1 VLTSG
6 LLHRYAAILKR
17 AVSSLGGKLN
27 LRKADPQNGNGFA
40 PKGATGAGVEVRAEG
55 ELRPQ
60 DASAGDGWPVFWRVE
75 GSLADLTAVRPVAY
89 FTWNAHTFAERWSR
103 RGGLFLQALVR
114 PVLYASHRVL
124 ATRILHAL
132 LRGVTRDRL
141 DLLGEEYFHYVL
153 KPQLKPKGLKM
164 LRKWM
169 EEHGQVVLVSQG
181 LDHVMRPLA
190 RHLGVEQ
197 LVANRL
203 EFRDGISTG
212 RLLDPVV
219 RPRGPLAFALGKN
232 PNGRISGKRLLQD
245 LGLEKR
251 PEQLAHAIL
260 PVARRPS
267 DIHHALVVF
276 RQSRPPARLSVRHT
290 LRGKQILLIG
300 VTGFIAKVWL
310 EHILSQVPE
319 IGKVY
324 LLIRRQRTMTARKRF
339 EKIVAESPV
348 FDPLE
353 KRYGADFDRFLNSK
367 IEVVEGDVSKPD
379 LGMDPATHQRLARC
393 VDLVVNSSGLTD
405 FNPDLRD
412 ALPSNIGSAAN
423 LVDFLR
429 DSSHAALL
437 HLSTCYV
444 VGGRDGRIG
453 ESCTANYTPAQV
465 TGFDAEGEW
474 LALQETVRKVE
485 TRAQSPEVE
494 AALRRQALRTRR
506 NGEEPPASEID
517 NLIRKNRMRWLRNHL
532 TQAGTRRAKHFGWP
546 NTYTFTKSLGESL
559 LATRGADLPIAIAR
573 PSIVETSVHQP
584 FRGWNEGINTSAPLS
599 YLLGTFFRQ
608 LPTNKRKCLDLIP
621 VDMVCR
627 GMTLISAA
635 LIERRHERAYQLAT
649 SGSNPCDMGR
659 AIELT
664 ALAHRKHYR
673 AQQGLEH
680 WLRMRFDTIPVSKK
694 RYEKLSVP
702 AQKVLVQGINRAA
715 AALQFKRPPLARAER
730 DLDRVAKLID
740 LYEPF
745 ILHNEQIFE
754 SENVQMLSAA
764 LPAEERESFGYE
776 PGTID
781 WWDYWIN
788 THIPALRKWVYP
800 LIEGHAVESPERR
813 EFHLAESVPPGEIRK
828 AGASSTRATWPLS

>member
-1 VLTSG
+1 
-6 LLHRYAAILKR
+6 
-17 AVSSLGGKLN
+17 
-27 LRKADPQNGNGFA
+27 
-40 PKGATGAGVEVRAEG
+40 
-55 ELRPQ
+55 
-60 DASAGDGWPVFWRVE
+60 
-75 GSLADLTAVRPVAY
+75 
-89 FTWNAHTFAERWSR
+89 
-103 RGGLFLQALVR
+103 
-114 PVLYASHRVL
+114 
-124 ATRILHAL
+124 
-132 LRGVTRDRL
+132 
-141 DLLGEEYFHYVL
+141 
-153 KPQLKPKGLKM
+153 
-164 LRKWM
+164 
-169 EEHGQVVLVSQG
+169 
-181 LDHVMRPLA
+181 
-190 RHLGVEQ
+190 
-197 LVANRL
+197 
-203 EFRDGISTG
+203 
-212 RLLDPVV
+212 
-219 RPRGPLAFALGKN
+219 
-232 PNGRISGKRLLQD
+232 
-245 LGLEKR
+245 
-251 PEQLAHAIL
+251 
-260 PVARRPS
+260 
-267 DIHHALVVF
+267 
-276 RQSRPPARLSVRHT
+276 
-290 LRGKQILLIG
+290 
-300 VTGFIAKVWL
+300 
-310 EHILSQVPE
+310 
-319 IGKVY
+319 
-324 LLIRRQRTMTARKRF
+324 
-339 EKIVAESPV
+339 
-348 FDPLE
+348 
-353 KRYGADFDRFLNSK
+353 
-367 IEVVEGDVSKPD
+367 
-379 LGMDPATHQRLARC
+379 
-393 VDLVVNSSGLTD
+393 
-405 FNPDLRD
+405 
-412 ALPSNIGSAAN
+412 
-423 LVDFLR
+423 
-429 DSSHAALL
+429 
-437 HLSTCYV
+437 
-444 VGGRDGRIG
+444 
-453 ESCTANYTPAQV
+453 
-465 TGFDAEGEW
+465 
-474 LALQETVRKVE
+474 VE

-635 LIERRHERAYQLAT
+635 LIERRHERVYQLAT

-680 WLRMRFDTIPVSKK
+680 WLRMRFDTIPVSKQ

-800 LIEGHAVESPERR
+800 LIEGHAVESPGRR